1 MKLELWVAWKL
12 LAGNWRRA
20 VFSFLAV
27 TGGVIALI
35 VSFSLGA
42 GGEKII
48 SRDLLAMSDNRIVI
62 GGSNLTM
69 QDIKILEGYP
79 MVEYAVFP
87 EARTFENGNIFRGYS
102 DRALVTMGLTPL
114 RDREIIVDKKQ
125 FPDIKIGDNL
135 TFSINGREYSFS
147 VRDLYEEINPLEL
160 MKQGNRV
167 MISQSFYNRL
177 FNTNDYRNVVVAFD
191 KNEDIEEYM
200 GYFISKFNK
209 DRNSLRSVRVVETP
223 EIYKRIV
230 KIQKVVKNT
239 LRLLSVISLCIGGL
253 GIMNLIASGIK
264 SRSAHIGIMRAM
276 GMSGKKVTAVFLS
289 EGIIVSL
296 IGGVAG
302 TVIGIIFS
310 FILGK
315 IIKIAPDF
323 HIMQMG
329 ISILIAIIVG
339 LGMGTIPARK
349 IGHMN
354 TVDALKNI

>member
-20 VFSFLAV
+20 IFSFLAV

-48 SRDLLAMSDNRIVI
+48 SRDLLAMSDNRIVV
-62 GGSNLTM
+62 GGSDLTM

-79 MVEYAVFP
+79 MVQYAVFP
-87 EARTFENGNIFRGYS
+87 EARRFENGNIFRGYS
-102 DRALVTMGLTPL
+102 DHALVTMGLTPL

-125 FPDIKIGDNL
+125 FPNVKIGDTL
-135 TFSINGREYSFS
+135 SFSINGREYSFT

-167 MISQSFYNRL
+167 MLSQNFYNRI
-177 FNTNDYRNVVVAFD
+177 FNTNSYNSVVVAFD
-191 KNEDIEEYM
+191 KNEDVEEYM

-209 DRNSLRSVRVVETP
+209 DRHSLESVRVIETP

-239 LRLLSVISLCIGGL
+239 LGVLSIISLCIGGL

-276 GMSGKKVTAVFLS
+276 GMSGKKVTRVFLS
-289 EGIIVSL
+289 EGIIVSAV
-296 IGGVAG
+296 GAVCG
-302 TVIGIIFS
+302 TILGIIAAFVIGRVV
-310 FILGK
+310 
-315 IIKIAPDF
+315 KIAPDF

-329 ISILIAIIVG
+329 VSIIIAIVVG
-339 LGMGTIPARK
+339 LGMGIVPARK
-349 IGHMN
+349 IGRMN